1 MLTGILAGLG
11 AGALWGLVFLAP
23 RMTPGLSAV
32 DLTAGRFISFG
43 AVSAVA
49 MLVALRTRRLPNL
62 QQALAALGMSVLGFT
77 GYYLLLALAIRDA
90 GTEAPALI
98 IGTIPIWMML
108 LGKPLG
114 LTWKALAPGMLLTA
128 LGLALMMLANSQSG
142 ELSQGIGAVNA
153 NSIANHTRHGIFQG
167 AFQDASQDGLHYWRG
182 IAYAVAAM
190 LCWTVFG
197 LMNSA
202 WLKRHPGVNATD
214 WANWLGCV
222 TGLGALVLWFAT
234 GSEVK
239 VLLALDN
246 ISYLA
251 IICIVTGI
259 GSAWLATILWNV
271 ASQRL
276 SASLCGQLIVSETV
290 FALVYSYA
298 WDRQWPGWLQL
309 AACILFLFG
318 ILATIKAHAGHGD
331 NSMTPP
337 TTPPTAPSKRPC
349 QTETTNTP

>member
-11 AGALWGLVFLAP
+11 AGALWGLVFVVP

-49 MLVALRTRRLPNL
+49 MLLVLRTRRLPNL

-77 GYYLLLALAIRDA
+77 GYYLLLTLAIRDA
-90 GTEAPALI
+90 GTEAPTLI

-108 LGKPLG
+108 LGKPHG
-114 LTWKALAPGMLLTA
+114 LKWRAVAPGMLLTA
-128 LGLALMMLANSQSG
+128 AGLAMMVLANSG
-142 ELSQGIGAVNA
+142 PAALARGTVALEPHLAGHGGAHVG
-153 NSIANHTRHGIFQG
+153 TT
-167 AFQDASQDGLHYWRG
+167 YWRG
-182 IAYAVAAM
+182 IAFAVVAM

-202 WLKRHPGVNATD
+202 WLKRHTNVSATE
-214 WANWLGCV
+214 WANWLGV
-222 TGLGALVLWFAT
+222 ATGTGAVLMWFAA
-234 GSEVK
+234 GSEGK
-239 VLLALDN
+239 VLIALDH
-246 ISYLA
+246 SAYLA
-251 IICIVTGI
+251 TICIVTGI

-290 FALVYSYA
+290 FALVYSYG

-309 AACILFLFG
+309 VACVLFLLG
-318 ILATIKAHAGHGD
+318 ILATIKAHAWRGE
-331 NSMTPP
+331 NSLASPPLQPSSAPPPPYKRETPES
-337 TTPPTAPSKRPC
+337 TP
-349 QTETTNTP
+349 

>member
-49 MLVALRTRRLPNL
+49 MLLALRTRRLPNV
-62 QQALAALGMSVLGFT
+62 QQAFAAVGMSVLGFT

-98 IGTIPIWMML
+98 IGTIPIWMMV

-114 LTWKALAPGMLLTA
+114 LKWKSLAPGMLLTA
-128 LGLALMMLANSQSG
+128 AGLALMMLANSQSG
-142 ELSQGIGAVNA
+142 ELSQGIRAVNA
-153 NSIANHTRHGIFQG
+153 HAITNHTGHGIAQG
-167 AFQDASQDGLHYWRG
+167 ASQDGPHYWRG
-182 IAYAVAAM
+182 IAYAVVAM
-190 LCWTVFG
+190 LCWTAFG

-214 WANWLGCV
+214 WANWLGV
-222 TGLGALVLWFAT
+222 ATSAGAVLMWFAT

-246 ISYLA
+246 IAYLA
-251 IICIVTGI
+251 TICIVTGL

-298 WDRQWPGWLQL
+298 WDRQSPGWLQL

-318 ILATIKAHAGHGD
+318 ILATIKAHAWRGA
-331 NSMTPP
+331 NANTLSTTACTPP
-337 TTPPTAPSKRPC
+337 R
-349 QTETTNTP
+349 QTETTKTT